1 MSHLKSHI
9 PTRGFYFNTFFMRFE
24 CSKLNMRFECSK
36 LNTGIFCS
44 FKIRSANMSDL
55 QKKNCLKQ
63 RVTNKI
69 LTT

>member
-1 MSHLKSHI
+1 MSHLNSHI

-24 CSKLNMRFECSK
+24 CSKLN
-36 LNTGIFCS
+36 TGIFCS
-44 FKIRSANMSDL
+44 FKIRSARSPE
-55 QKKNCLKQ
+55 KNCLKQ

>member
-9 PTRGFYFNTFFMRFE
+9 PTRGFYFNTFF
-24 CSKLNMRFECSK
+24 MRFECSK